1 MGVSGGMISNKSC
14 LMVFSIVLILFF
26 VMGSVSA
33 LDLNSTV
40 EDTNDDVFSNDL
52 EVSEDSISNISS
64 HDDKKS
70 YSSNDTELLGFSDG
84 VKRTHISANDME
96 LYYGNG
102 SPFKVVLSDDE
113 GSLLA
118 NKIIIFTINNVDYTR
133 TTNEYGVASIAINL
147 KSGNYDI
154 SSFYAGDEN
163 YASFFTTNNVKVLS
177 TIYGQDIVKYY
188 KNDTQ
193 YYASFFDGQ
202 GNFLSGAPITFNI
215 NGVFYQRKTDENGL
229 AKLNINLLPGEYILT
244 AINSVNGDMFSN
256 IVDVLPTMSAD
267 DLNMNYK
274 DGHKFTVNVID
285 DVGNPLAKSNVV
297 FNVNGVFYTRVTDNE
312 GNAHLNINLDVGEY
326 IITAT
331 NYRDLSISKKINIA
345 KSNSVIKANNIHM
358 LPGLNR
364 NYKVILTDLN
374 SKAIPSVPINFRF
387 NGVSTT
393 AFTNENGEA
402 TILISN
408 PSEGK
413 YSIEYGFEGNINYQP
428 CKSSSTIVVD
438 NSNTIL
444 IGNDLKKTYGDDSK
458 FTATL
463 TDLNFVPMANED
475 VTFNVFGKTYV
486 RTTDEN
492 GVAKLNINLYPG
504 TYEISYSYSTVGST
518 DYSKGSNTIVV
529 SKMPAYLSTND
540 LVFVYG
546 NSGTFTA
553 TLTDASKNPLEAIDV
568 TFNINGKEYIRT
580 TDALGVAKLNIGLS
594 VGYYDITTSLYDI
607 IYAADTRFNHV
618 LVDGAIFTAYDIT
631 VFPGYTRDFSVT
643 LLDAYKNPI
652 SNALIEFSYNG
663 ISKHAT
669 TDAEGIATISVGNL
683 AKGDYQ
689 ITYKYSERNTS
700 GISYI
705 FALDDVLNTKN
716 KISDLT
722 PYLTD
727 SSNCQVSNPEIVS
740 LARQLT
746 GGLTNPWDKARAIF
760 NYVRDTISYDYYY
773 DTYYGAVGT
782 MHSEEG
788 NCVDQAHLVIAL
800 YRAAGLPARYVH
812 GSCVFNS
819 GTTYGHVWSQ
829 VLIDDFWIAGDTI
842 SAGNSLDRVVN
853 WNNYNYKLHG
863 YFSDLPF

>member
-1 MGVSGGMISNKSC
+1 MGVDGGMIPNKKY
-14 LMVFSIVLILFF
+14 LMLFSIVLILFF
-26 VMGSVSA
+26 VIGSVSA
-33 LDLNSTV
+33 MDLNSTV
-40 EDTNDDVFSNDL
+40 EDTNDDVFSKDL
-52 EVSEDSISNISS
+52 KVSDDSISNISS
-64 HDDKKS
+64 HDDKES
-70 YSSNDTELLGFSDG
+70 YSSNDNELLGFSDG
-84 VKRTHISANDME
+84 LKQTHISANDME
-96 LYYGNG
+96 LYYKNG
-102 SPFKVVLSDDE
+102 TPFKVVLSDDE

-118 NKIIIFTINNVDYTR
+118 NQIIIFTINNVDYTR

-147 KSGNYDI
+147 KSGIYEV
-154 SSFYAGDEN
+154 SSFYAGNEN
-163 YASFFTTNNVKVLS
+163 YDSFSTTKTVKVLS

-193 YYASFFDGQ
+193 YYASFVDGQ

-229 AKLNINLLPGEYILT
+229 AKLNINLLPGSYILT
-244 AINSVNGDMFSN
+244 ATNSVNGDMFSN
-256 IVDVLPTMSAD
+256 AVDVLSTISAD
-267 DLNMNYK
+267 DLNMNYR

-285 DVGNPLAKSNVV
+285 GVGNPLAKSNVI
-297 FNVNGVFYTRVTDNE
+297 FNVNGVFYVRVTDNE

-331 NYRDLSISKKINIA
+331 NYMDLSISKKINIA
-345 KSNSVIKANNIHM
+345 KSNPVIKANNIHM
-358 LPGLNR
+358 LPGLNK
-364 NYKVILTDLN
+364 NYNVILTDLN
-374 SKAIPSVPINFRF
+374 GKAIPSVPINFKF

-393 AFTNENGEA
+393 VFTNENGEA

-413 YSIEYGFEGNINYQP
+413 YYIEYGFEGNLNYLP
-428 CKSSSTIVVD
+428 YKSSSIIVVD

-444 IGNDLKKTYGDDSK
+444 FGNDLKKTYGDDSK
-458 FTATL
+458 FTVTL
-463 TDLNFVPMANED
+463 TDLNFVPMDNED
-475 VTFNVFGKTYV
+475 VTFNIFGKTYV

-492 GVAKLNINLYPG
+492 GVARLNINLFPG
-504 TYEISYSYSTVGST
+504 TYEISYSYSTVGSR
-518 DYSKGSNTIVV
+518 DYSKGSNTVVV
-529 SKMPAYLSTND
+529 SKMPAYLSTDD

-546 NSGTFTA
+546 NSGVFTV
-553 TLTDASKNPLEAIDV
+553 TLTDAGKNPLESIDV
-568 TFNINGKEYIRT
+568 TFNINGRQYIKP
-580 TDALGVAKLNIGLS
+580 TDASGVAKLNINLP
-594 VGYYDITTSLYDI
+594 VGYYDITTSLYDTL
-607 IYAADTRFNHV
+607 YAADSRFNHV

-643 LLDAYKNPI
+643 LLDAYKDPI
-652 SNALIEFSYNG
+652 SNALVEFSYNG

-669 TDAEGIATISVGNL
+669 TNYEGIATISVGNL
-683 AKGDYQ
+683 AKGDYP
-689 ITYKYSERNTS
+689 IIYKYDERNTV
-700 GISYI
+700 GQSYI
-705 FALDDVLNTKN
+705 FVLEDVLNTKN
-716 KISDLT
+716 MISDLT
-722 PYLTD
+722 PYLSD

-829 VLIDDFWIAGDTI
+829 VLIDNFWIGGDTI
-842 SAGNSLDRVVN
+842 SASNSLGNVVN